1 MKKFRQRV
9 QSLLINSFALP
20 SDVILEL
27 PRITVIGQIH
37 VYIENHQGLVTYSD
51 TELKLKV
58 NKGYVQIKG
67 NSFVLK
73 MMLPEEI
80 LLEGTITDI
89 KFLSN

>member
-51 TELKLKV
+51 TELKLNFYPINFV
-58 NKGYVQIKG
+58 VAIGGG
-67 NSFVLK
+67 N
-73 MMLPEEI
+73 ET
-80 LLEGTITDI
+80 GTGD
-89 KFLSN
+89 FF